1 MKAPISILILIL
13 LFSGCQS
20 DDPVSVQ
27 NELILGA
34 DLSYVNEMLD
44 CGAIYRSNGEVVNP
58 YELFAREGCQM
69 VRIRKWHTP
78 SFNSYSNLED
88 VQQTALQSAQN
99 GMQILLDLH
108 YSDSWA
114 DPAKQIIPAAWSSI
128 SDLSVLGDSV
138 YNYTQMVLSS
148 LLSAGS
154 VPKIVQIG
162 NEINTE
168 ILMDEE
174 VGAGQQI
181 NWERNASLLNR
192 GLEAI
197 ADFNQSNNQS
207 IETLLHIAQ
216 PENVTW
222 WFEQAELNNVS
233 DFDWIGIS
241 YYPQWSNVSLDN
253 LDDEL
258 LDIKQRF
265 GKRIL
270 IVETAY
276 PYTLSNADQ
285 ASNIL
290 GEDAG
295 INTFG
300 ISSTGQ
306 LDYLNTL
313 KQAVL
318 DGGAEGIIYWEPA
331 WVSTDCNTQWAQGS
345 HWDNATFFDASNNN
359 EALKAFDFFE

>member
-1 MKAPISILILIL
+1 MKTPISILIIIL

-44 CGAIYRSNGEVVNP
+44 CGATYRSNGELVNP
-58 YELFAREGCQM
+58 YEHFASEGCQM
-69 VRIRKWHTP
+69 VRVRKWHTP

-88 VQQTALQSAQN
+88 VQETVLQSAQH
-99 GMQILLDLH
+99 GMRILLDLH

-114 DPAKQIIPAAWSSI
+114 DPSKQIIPAAWSDI
-128 SDLSVLGDSV
+128 NDLSVLGDSV

-148 LLSAGS
+148 LLSVGV

-162 NEINTE
+162 NEINSE
-168 ILMDEE
+168 ILMNEE
-174 VGAGQQI
+174 VSNGQQI
-181 NWERNASLLNR
+181 NWERNAFLINR
-192 GLEAI
+192 GLEAV
-197 ADFNQSNNQS
+197 ADFNLTNSQS
-207 IETLLHIAQ
+207 IQTLLHIAQ

-222 WFEQAELNNVS
+222 WFKQAGLNDVS
-233 DFDWIGIS
+233 NFNWIGIS
-241 YYPQWSNVSLDN
+241 YYPQWSNVSLEN

-258 LDIKQRF
+258 LEINRQF

-276 PYTLSNADQ
+276 PHTLSNIDQ
-285 ASNIL
+285 ANNIM
-290 GEDAG
+290 GEEAG
-295 INTFG
+295 ISTFG

-306 LDYLNTL
+306 LDYLNAL

-331 WVSTDCNTQWAQGS
+331 WVSTNCNTQWAQGS
-345 HWDNATFFDASNNN
+345 HWDNATFFDASNDN
-359 EALKAFDFFE
+359 EALEAFDFF